1 MFSKIGLKNLIN
13 NSGYRIP
20 PYGVPLF
27 IIILL
32 DALFIAMWVEWYK
45 TWIVMMRSVGKYCWA
60 KYLNS
65 LGQVRESKALLI
77 SIKINELKFV
87 LLLVGYKSIE
97 FFESIRNFRIR
108 ASVPIPFT
116 NPN

>member
-13 NSGYRIP
+13 NSGERIP

-32 DALFIAMWVEWYK
+32 DALFIAMWVKWYK
-45 TWIVMMRSVGKYCWA
+45 TWIVMMRSVGKFCSA

-65 LGQVRESKALLI
+65 IRQVRESKALLI
-77 SIKINELKFV
+77 SKKISELKFV
-87 LLLVGYKSIE
+87 LLLVGFMSIE
-97 FFESIRNFRIR
+97 FFESIRSFRIW